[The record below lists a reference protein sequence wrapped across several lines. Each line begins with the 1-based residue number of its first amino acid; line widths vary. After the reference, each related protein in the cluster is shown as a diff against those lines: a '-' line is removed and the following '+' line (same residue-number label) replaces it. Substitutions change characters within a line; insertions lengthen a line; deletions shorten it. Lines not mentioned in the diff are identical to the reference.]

1 MKYYLGC
8 SISEIDDIS
17 FLVSA
22 LRSICAYCTMQLMQD
37 ALHIYTHY
45 GIVYLPNKGF
55 GRDTGTLMIY
65 TLNSD
70 GSLF

>member
-1 MKYYLGC
+1 MCLLYRATYAG
-8 SISEIDDIS
+8 
-17 FLVSA
+17 
-22 LRSICAYCTMQLMQD
+22 D
-37 ALHIYTHY
+37 ALHIYAHY

-55 GRDTGTLMIY
+55 ERDIGTLMIY